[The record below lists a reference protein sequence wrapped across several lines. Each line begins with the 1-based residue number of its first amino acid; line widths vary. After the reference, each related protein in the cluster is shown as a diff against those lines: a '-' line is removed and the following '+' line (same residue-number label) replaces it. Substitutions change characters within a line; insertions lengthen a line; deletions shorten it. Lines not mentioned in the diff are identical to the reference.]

1 MIQTAVKNSITD
13 SCLTLK
19 GVSWDQFESLEA
31 AFESVGG
38 IKFAYLDGILEIM
51 TVSPEHEESKSTI
64 GLLVETYLREKGIR
78 FYVKGGPTLGSKE
91 LGARKEP
98 DESYNLQTKKA
109 IPDLAIEVIFT
120 SGGID
125 KLQLYKRLGIP
136 EVWFWEDGVLS
147 IYYLRE
153 EYEKVDRSELLPELD
168 IALLV
173 KYVSYFDQYDA
184 VTEFIQALK
193 EG

>member
-1 MIQTAVKNSITD
+1 MIQTAVKNSIID
-13 SCLTLK
+13 SCLTLQ
-19 GVSWDQFESLEA
+19 GVSWSQFESLEA

-51 TVSPEHEESKSTI
+51 AVSPEHQDTKSTI
-64 GLLVETYLREKGIR
+64 GILLEAYLREKSIR
-78 FYVKGGPTLGSKE
+78 FYAKGSPTLGSE
-91 LGARKEP
+91 EIWAIKEP

-109 IPDLAIEVIFT
+109 IPDLAIEVVFT

-173 KYVSYFDQYDA
+173 KYVTYFDQYDA

-193 EG
+193 ES

>member
-1 MIQTAVKNSITD
+1 MIQTAVKKSITD

-19 GVSWDQFESLEA
+19 GVSWSQFESLEA
-31 AFESVGG
+31 AFESFGG
-38 IKFAYLDGILEIM
+38 IKFAYLDGILDIM
-51 TVSPEHEESKSTI
+51 TVSPEHEDTKSTI
-64 GLLVETYLREKGIR
+64 GILLEAYLREKGIR
-78 FYVKGGPTLGSKE
+78 SYRRGGPTLGSKE
-91 LGARKEP
+91 QGARKEP

-109 IPDLAIEVIFT
+109 IPDLAIAVIFT

-153 EYEKVDRSELLPELD
+153 DYEQVDRSEFLPELD

-173 KYVSYFDQYDA
+173 RYVTYFDQYDA
-184 VTEFIQALK
+184 VTEFIKALR
-193 EG
+193 E